1 MLACAPGPSPA
12 PPAEDLSRPLPSP
25 LPAVAA
31 RVNGRPILT
40 LTAAAAA
47 RQNMLAGKIGED
59 QKPLALRQATAQL
72 VERELLLQEALARGF
87 VAAEDAVRAAYD
99 QARVDHPEEAAWV
112 KHLAEQGFE
121 PASFVGELRAQH
133 TIAAMLAAETRRL
146 DSLLAE
152 ADVRAYY
159 DAHPE
164 AFRQPE
170 VRHASQILFPWPEG
184 AERAAV
190 RRGAEEVRRRALRGE
205 DFAALARRHSG
216 DPATA
221 PSGGRMAPLSPGQR
235 LDMIEATLRRMEPGR
250 VSDLVETGAGLHLLR
265 LDRVEPAFVRPF
277 GQVREQARELLLR
290 ERREAW
296 TKAAVAALKAR
307 ARVELTF

>member
-1 MLACAPGPSPA
+1 
-12 PPAEDLSRPLPSP
+12 
-25 LPAVAA
+25 VAA

-47 RQNMLAGKIGED
+47 RQNMLAGKVGED
-59 QKPLALRQATAQL
+59 QKPLALRQAAAQL
-72 VERELLLQEALARGF
+72 VERELLLQEALSRGF
-87 VAAEDAVRAAYD
+87 AASDDAVRAAYD
-99 QARVDHPEEAAWV
+99 QARVDHPEEAAWT

-146 DSLLAE
+146 DSRLTE

-170 VRHASQILFPWPEG
+170 VRHASQVFFPWPAG
-184 AERAAV
+184 PERAGV

-205 DFAALARRHSG
+205 DFATLARRHSG

-221 PSGGRMAPLSPGQR
+221 PLGGRMAPLSPGQR
-235 LDMIEATLRRMEPGR
+235 LDTIEATLRRMEPGR
-250 VSDLVETGAGLHLLR
+250 VSDLLETGAGLHLLR

-277 GQVREQARELLLR
+277 GQVRDEVRELLLWEKR
-290 ERREAW
+290 DAW
-296 TKAAVAALKAR
+296 VKATVAALKAR
-307 ARVELTF
+307 ARVEVLF